1 MEMFSQTE
9 KNNIFTFFKKINK
22 DTEFEVMFN
31 NYKSDNQLELINF
44 MNVMK
49 YLKLKSKQEKLKL
62 KESIMLDIIYKDN
75 TNNRYRGTIEGQENI
90 NNFLNLVHN
99 RQNNIIFSI
108 FVSQFL
114 DKEGNYLIQKIRGK
128 NDVMDFDD
136 YNIRFRMSKEVKVE
150 DRIIKNFSKLS
161 YSQAENILFRYK
173 QRLSLELEEDLNID
187 ITIVKTS
194 TDVNK
199 IVSGDK
205 TFELEIDYSKNNTNA
220 ETFKRIIKE
229 VEMIKKVMISSNII
243 LTKKEE
249 DDIIIKYKNI
259 VFGSNNLNFNN
270 LYSMHPISAE
280 VQHIIDYI
288 PNKYSVTDKADGDKY
303 SLFIVNNSLYLLSNN
318 LGVKKLNTTV
328 KNLNN
333 TILEGEYIY
342 LEKERKYIFMMFDCL
357 YYKDKDV
364 RNESDISKRMNYVIK
379 AVNELSNNPYFIK
392 EYKGDYSS
400 NNSIKSHYNKEIS
413 NFYDNL
419 NKNIKN
425 LKVNDTL
432 FSQKVFIYPSG
443 ANNSEAFL
451 YAELIW
457 NSCNYDSK
465 INCPYML
472 DGIIFTPLNQKYTNE
487 VKEQKLPIYKYKP
500 PSINSIDVYV
510 QFEKNVETGGN
521 LYIFDNSLPD
531 TIEYSSY
538 QVLNIFVGENIGGKE
553 KPVPFITDEDN
564 QIFIPVID
572 GQARDMKGNII
583 QDNSVIE
590 IVYNGDS
597 NLPHKYSWSI
607 LRTRWDK
614 TESVMKH
621 QKKYGNYKTV
631 AEKVWKSIRE
641 AVTINEISNLANPK
655 TYNTQMNLL
664 KSKLNSSVITSQR
677 QQDKYY
683 QKITNLIK
691 KMREFHNWIKSII
704 IYTYASPMAESIGG
718 KEKRQ
723 SFLDIG
729 CGRGGDILKVY
740 HARVGDYVGV
750 DVDYEGIYSATD
762 GAISRFNY
770 LKKKFPDFGK
780 VTFLQADGGVKFNS
794 TDQGKA
800 LLSISS
806 ENKNSIEKVFTKDKE
821 FDVFN
826 SQFAI
831 HYLFS
836 NDTKISNLV
845 DNIKTFLKNDG
856 YILMTLF
863 DADIVHN
870 YVKDSG
876 KYTATYTDEE
886 GNRNKLFE
894 IVKKYN
900 GDIKDKSGQAV
911 DVHMSWISEEGKY
924 IEEYLV
930 TKNFMI
936 ETMKRAGCRLVDT
949 DLFKNIYTMNKP
961 YFENVI
967 EYEENPKN
975 KQFYEK
981 VASFYDNLKGADKE
995 SKNWSFLYRYY
1006 IFQKI

>member
-1 MEMFSQTE
+1 MDMFSQTD

-31 NYKSDNQLELINF
+31 NYKSDNQLELLNF

-49 YLKLKSKQEKLKL
+49 YLKLKSTKEKLKL

-75 TNNRYRGTIEGQENI
+75 TNNRYRGTVNGQTNI

-114 DKEGNYLIQKIRGK
+114 EKEGNELIQKIRGK
-128 NDVMDFDD
+128 NDVLDFDD
-136 YNIRFRMSKEVKVE
+136 YNIRFRISKEVKVE
-150 DRIIKNFSKLS
+150 DSIIKNFSKLS

-199 IVSGDK
+199 INEGDRSY
-205 TFELEIDYSKNNTNA
+205 ELEIDYSRNSTDAN
-220 ETFKRIIKE
+220 TFKKIINE
-229 VEMIKKVMISSNII
+229 VEKIKKILVSSDII
-243 LTKKEE
+243 LSKKEE
-249 DDIIIKYKNI
+249 EEIVINYKNL
-259 VFGSNNLNFNN
+259 VYGSNNLNFNN

-288 PNKYSVTDKADGDKY
+288 PNKYSVTDKADGNKY
-303 SLFIVNNSLYLLSNN
+303 SVFIVNDSIYLLSNN
-318 LGVKKLNTTV
+318 LGVKKLNRKVT
-328 KNLNN
+328 NLNN
-333 TILEGEYIY
+333 TILEGEYIFIES
-342 LEKERKYIFMMFDCL
+342 EKKYIFMIFDCL
-357 YYKDKDV
+357 YFNNKDI
-364 RNESDISKRMNYVIK
+364 RNISEISKRMEYVIK
-379 AVNELSNNPYFIK
+379 SVNILETENKTYLVK
-392 EYKGDYSS
+392 EYNGEY
-400 NNSIKSHYNKEIS
+400 NINSIKKHYNDEIS
-413 NFYDNL
+413 KFYNNL

-425 LKVNDTL
+425 INVNDTL
-432 FSQKVFIYPSG
+432 FSQKVFLYPTG
-443 ANNSEAFL
+443 GNNSEVFL
-451 YAELIW
+451 YADIIW
-457 NSCNYDSK
+457 NNCNYNSN
-465 INCPYML
+465 INCPYIL

-487 VKEQKLPIYKYKP
+487 IKEQKLPIYKYKP

-510 QFEKNVETGGN
+510 QFEKNIETGGN
-521 LYIFDNSLPD
+521 LYIYDNSLPD
-531 TIEYSSY
+531 TVEYSSY
-538 QVLNIFVGENIGGKE
+538 QVLNIFVGDNIGGKE

-564 QIFIPVID
+564 QIFIPVIN
-572 GQARDMKGNII
+572 GQARDMKGEII

-590 IVYNGDS
+590 IVYNNDS
-597 NLPHKYSWSI
+597 NLPHKYSWNI

-614 TESVMKH
+614 TESVMKY

-631 AEKVWKSIRE
+631 AEKVWKSIKE

-655 TYNTQMNLL
+655 TYDTQMNLL
-664 KSKLNSSVITSQR
+664 KSKLDSSVITSQR

-704 IYTYASPMAESIGG
+704 IYTYASPMANKIDG

-723 SFLDIG
+723 TFLDIG
-729 CGRGGDILKVY
+729 CGRGGDILKIY
-740 HARVGDYVGV
+740 HARVGEYVGV

-794 TDQGKA
+794 TDQSKA
-800 LLSISS
+800 LLSISG
-806 ENKNSIEKVFTKDKE
+806 ENKKSIEKVFTDNKE

-836 NDTKISNLV
+836 NETKVSNFV
-845 DNIKTFLKNDG
+845 DNIKKYLKKDG

-870 YVKDSG
+870 YIKDG
-876 KYTATYTDEE
+876 NYTATYTDEE

-900 GDIKDKSGQAV
+900 GDIKDKTGQAI
-911 DVHMSWISEEGKY
+911 DVHMSWISEEGKF

-930 TKNFMI
+930 TKNLMI
-936 ETMKRAGCRLVDT
+936 KTMKDAGCRLIDT

-981 VASFYDNLKGADKE
+981 VATFYNNLKGADKE
-995 SKNWSFLYRYY
+995 SRNWSFLYRYY